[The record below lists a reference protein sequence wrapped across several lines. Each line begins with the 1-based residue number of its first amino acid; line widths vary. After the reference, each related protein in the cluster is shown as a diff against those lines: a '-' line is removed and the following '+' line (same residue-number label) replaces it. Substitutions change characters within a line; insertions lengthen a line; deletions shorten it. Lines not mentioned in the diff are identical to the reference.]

1 MSNHNVDHQSESFL
15 EAGGQSISPRCREV
29 ENAAGEVWLGRCL
42 RREEGVLR

>member
-29 ENAAGEVWLGRCL
+29 ENAAGGVWLGRCL